1 MPRLRRVDHDQRV
14 AIHDHLHELRGRILI
29 SVGALL
35 VAFFGAYAVHNWL
48 LAQILRPLPDGFQRL
63 ATFSP
68 TEPFFTVLKICFAAA
83 IIVALPVWLYQ
94 LYAFV
99 APAAGR
105 QSRRMSLIIVAG
117 VASLFLVG
125 VAFGY
130 FVVLPVA
137 LKFLVGFGG
146 DNFNVQL
153 RAGEYISFSLTMMLA
168 AGLMFEVPMAMVAL
182 GRMGVV
188 TVSMLRKNRRFAIV
202 IAAVLAALLPG
213 GDPISMLLL
222 MAPQIVLF
230 EFGILL
236 VKAFGQEKPLWE
248 RGAWANDDDAT
259 ATTS

>member
-14 AIHDHLHELRGRILI
+14 AIHDHLHELRGRILVSI
-29 SVGALL
+29 GALL

-48 LAQILRPLPDGFQRL
+48 LRQILRPLPNGHERL

-105 QSRRMSLIIVAG
+105 QSRRMSLIVVAG

-130 FVVLPVA
+130 LVVLPVA
-137 LKFLVGFGG
+137 LKFLIGFGG

-153 RAGEYISFSLTMMLA
+153 RAGEYIGFALTMMLA

-182 GRMGVV
+182 GRLGVV
-188 TVSMLRKNRRFAIV
+188 NVTMLRKNRRFAIV

-230 EFGILL
+230 EVGILL
-236 VKAFGQEKPLWE
+236 VKAFGQKPLWE
-248 RGAWANDDDAT
+248 RGTWASDDDAA